1 MALVVE
7 YVNAKGDSYVS
18 PILTRD
24 TTTFPGYILFGW
36 CLHGNATQY
45 AGNLS
50 FAIRF
55 FQVDVAT
62 HNLVYSLRTKAATG
76 KILYGVNTNDATPQ
90 SEEGLLNNFALDE
103 VISSIAQHTTLMWT
117 NL

>member
-7 YVNAKGDSYVS
+7 YVNAKGESYIS

-36 CLHGNATQY
+36 CIHGNATSA
-45 AGNLS
+45 AGNVS

-62 HNLVYSLRTKAATG
+62 HTLVYSLRTKAVTG
-76 KILYGVNTNDATPQ
+76 KILYGVQTTDDLN

-103 VISSIAQHTTLMWT
+103 VISSIA
-117 NL
+117 